1 MTQTVFER
9 AGSRPNQVTS
19 LFYDSYD
26 ALVAKGVLPTR
37 GYHHPSQPQAFP
49 VGFAPDPHY

>member
-9 AGSRPNQVTS
+9 AGSRPNQITS

-37 GYHHPSQPQAFP
+37 GYNYPSPPQAFP
-49 VGFAPDPHY
+49 VGFAPDPQY